1 MLIAEDL
8 LLLLT
13 KDDTGKLAVSST
25 ELDIALG
32 GSMLVELTLME
43 RVDLAGEGEEVRRG
57 RLVVRDASP
66 TSDPLLDEALRT
78 VTDKQGKKPQA
89 VVTPLGKGLRKRLY
103 ERLVDGG
110 ILRSE
115 SGKVL
120 GIFPTQQWPAQ
131 DAAHEDAVR
140 VRLAHAL
147 RVGAAD
153 DDRVAALVS
162 LLVALRA
169 VHKVVDPDEVGL
181 SKKELNARAKTI
193 AEGSWGSA
201 AVRRAI
207 DDMMAAV
214 MTATTAA
221 AVAGTSSS

>member
-13 KDDTGKLAVSST
+13 RDDTGKLVASST
-25 ELDIALG
+25 EVDVALG
-32 GSMLVELTLME
+32 GAMLVELTLTE
-43 RVDLAGEGEEVRRG
+43 RVDLAAEGEDVRAG
-57 RLVVRDASP
+57 RLVVRDAGP
-66 TSDPLLDEALRT
+66 TSDALLDDALRI
-78 VTDKQGKKPQA
+78 VVDKQGKKPQA

-103 ERLVDGG
+103 ERLADRG

-120 GIFPTQQWPAQ
+120 GVFPTQQWPAQ

-140 VRLAHAL
+140 VRLVHTL
-147 RVGAAD
+147 RVGAPD

-162 LLVALRA
+162 LLNALRA
-169 VHKVVDPDEVGL
+169 VPKVVDPDEIGVA
-181 SKKELNARAKTI
+181 KKELNARAKQI
-193 AEGSWGSA
+193 AEGNWGSA

-207 DDMMAAV
+207 DDMMAAI
-214 MTATTAA
+214 MTAVMAG
-221 AVAGTSSS
+221 AVASGSS

>member
-13 KDDTGKLAVSST
+13 DDDTGKLAASAT
-25 ELDIALG
+25 EVDIALG
-32 GSMLVELTLME
+32 GAMLVELTLME
-43 RVDLAGEGEEVRRG
+43 RVDLADEGEEVRRG
-57 RLVVRDASP
+57 RLVVRDAGP
-66 TSDPLLDEALRT
+66 TSDPLLDDALRT
-78 VTDKQGKKPQA
+78 VADKQGKRPQT

-103 ERLVDGG
+103 ERLVERG

-120 GIFPTQQWPAQ
+120 GIFPTQQWPAA
-131 DAAHEDAVR
+131 DRTHEDSVR
-140 VRLAHAL
+140 VRVVHAL

-153 DDRVAALVS
+153 NDRVAALIS

-169 VHKVVDPDEVGL
+169 VHKVVDPDEIGL
-181 SKKELNARAKTI
+181 SKKELNARAKQI

-221 AVAGTSSS
+221 AVAGSSSS